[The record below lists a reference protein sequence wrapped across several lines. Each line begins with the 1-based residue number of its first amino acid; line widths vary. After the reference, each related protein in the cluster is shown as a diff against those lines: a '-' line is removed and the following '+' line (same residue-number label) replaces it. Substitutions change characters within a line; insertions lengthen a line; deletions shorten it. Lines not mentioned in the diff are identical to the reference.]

1 MALIESYNNDP
12 AASSG
17 ACLADS
23 LFHYKMS
30 DSLAEDRRVALITG
44 ASGGIGRAIASELA
58 GMGLCLMLAGRS
70 REKLDDCG
78 AFLSRSGIRVE
89 AAVVDLEE
97 DGAPKRLVE
106 ETMKAFGSLDVLVN
120 NAGMF
125 HLAEIEHTEEKALR
139 RVMQVNTIAPFL
151 LCKYAIPHLRK
162 SERASI
168 INICSSAARK
178 GHKNEG
184 AYVASK
190 HALYGLTKT
199 LTSELAKDK
208 IRVHALLPGGVDTEM
223 ALTAG
228 AHLDRSTFISPQE
241 VAEVTAFL
249 IRFGKK
255 GLIDEIDLR
264 RSGFG

>member
-1 MALIESYNNDP
+1 
-12 AASSG
+12 
-17 ACLADS
+17 
-23 LFHYKMS
+23 MS
-30 DSLAEDRRVALITG
+30 DSLAKECQVALITG
-44 ASGGIGRAIASELA
+44 ASGGIGQAIASELA
-58 GMGLCLMLAGRS
+58 GVGFHLMLAGRS
-70 REKLDDCG
+70 QEKLDDCRV
-78 AFLSRSGIRVE
+78 FLSGSDIRVE
-89 AAVVDLEE
+89 AVVVDFEE

-106 ETMKAFGSLDVLVN
+106 KTIKAFGRLDVLIN

-125 HLAEIEHTEEKALR
+125 HLAEIEHTEEEALK
-139 RVMQVNTIAPFL
+139 RVMQVNAIAPFL

-190 HALYGLTKT
+190 HALHGLTKT

-208 IRVHALLPGGVDTEM
+208 IRVHSLLPGGVDTEM

-228 AHLDRSTFISPQE
+228 ARLDRSTFISPQE
-241 VAEVTAFL
+241 VAEATAFL